1 MSQKPTYEQLEQRF
15 KELEADAVRHRQAE
29 RNLQESEAR
38 FRALMDNIPAVVATG
53 TATKIINTGDR
64 ISCNGDDGAVKIIK
78 RR

>member
-29 RNLQESEAR
+29 MNLQESEAR
-38 FRALMDNIPAVVATG
+38 FRALMDNIPAVVARG
-53 TATKIINTGDR
+53 TATKIIQTGDR
-64 ISCNGDDGAVKIIK
+64 ISCNRDDGAVKIVK